1 MAKTILGIGAHYDDC
16 VFGISGTL
24 LGAVRK
30 NHRVV
35 ILTLIGDYTNWKPA
49 QGREKEIVQGTIDLS
64 KEYGAEMR
72 FLNFA
77 GTRFEVTEESKRA
90 VAEAVAEIE
99 PDVAFLLWPHDS
111 HSDHEAASRLSKIV
125 LSHGDRLLA
134 RGRRWKSPQQV
145 FRYDNGPRHT
155 VGFEPDTFVDVTN
168 DWRQASEWLGRLM
181 ALVRNQTFN
190 PAEPDAAMRAKE
202 TLALYR
208 GQTCGVR
215 YAEAFRAAHAYP
227 RELF

>member
-1 MAKTILGIGAHYDDC
+1 
-16 VFGISGTL
+16 
-24 LGAVRK
+24 
-30 NHRVV
+30 
-35 ILTLIGDYTNWKPA
+35 
-49 QGREKEIVQGTIDLS
+49 
-64 KEYGAEMR
+64 
-72 FLNFA
+72 
-77 GTRFEVTEESKRA
+77 
-90 VAEAVAEIE
+90 
-99 PDVAFLLWPHDS
+99 
-111 HSDHEAASRLSKIV
+111 
-125 LSHGDRLLA
+125 
-134 RGRRWKSPQQV
+134 
-145 FRYDNGPRHT
+145 

-181 ALVRNQTFN
+181 ALVRNQPFN